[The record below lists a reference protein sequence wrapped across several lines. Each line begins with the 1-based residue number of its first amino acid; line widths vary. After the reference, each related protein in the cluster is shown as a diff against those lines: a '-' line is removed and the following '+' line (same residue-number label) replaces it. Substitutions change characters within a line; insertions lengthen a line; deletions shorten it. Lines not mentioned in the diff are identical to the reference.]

1 MAVLWAQESRGYDFW
16 AAHFHNEET
25 TSGHQRSSFSG
36 KNTGALVACMSP
48 RTLLAGEALA
58 AGRLVAGG
66 LAWRAGADY
75 SRGGKRQL
83 VMAPS
88 KSPAPLSNQRHNGKK
103 KLFLF

>member
-1 MAVLWAQESRGYDFW
+1 MAALWAQGSRGYDFW
-16 AAHFHNEET
+16 VAHFHHEET

-36 KNTGALVACMSP
+36 KNTGALVGCVSQ

-58 AGRLVAGG
+58 AGRLVPGG
-66 LAWRAGADY
+66 SAWRVAADC

-88 KSPAPLSNQRHNGKK
+88 KSLAPLSNQHHNGKK